1 MHLTN
6 FQTFGIILAVALGT
20 VLTRFTPFLLFPEN
34 KPTPKIIIY
43 LGTVLPPAMMGLLVI
58 YCLKNISLFSDSHGL
73 PEIIAI
79 LAIILLH
86 HYKNN
91 VLLSIGGGT
100 LVYMVLIQIVFIN

>member
-6 FQTFGIILAVALGT
+6 LQTLGIILAIAAGT
-20 VLTRFTPFLLFPEN
+20 MLTRFIPFLLFPEN
-34 KPTPKIIIY
+34 KPTPKIVIY

-58 YCLKNISLFSDSHGL
+58 YCLKNISLFSDTHGL

-79 LAIILLH
+79 IAIILIH
-86 HYKNN
+86 RFKNN

-100 LVYMVLIQIVFIN
+100 LVYMVLIQIVFVN